1 MPSEMRP
8 AKAITLQHRTV
19 KDVSESSK
27 ERSLM
32 T

>member
-1 MPSEMRP
+1 MPPKMRP
-8 AKAITLQHRTV
+8 AKAIILQHRTV
-19 KDVSESSK
+19 KDVSEIFK